1 MCIIAIAFYWRC
13 ADPAGSN
20 LNSKKMSTTNPF
32 ESPTSSSASDD
43 EENGRNSPCLEI
55 RASSSSGNSS
65 AYFEDCLVD
74 NDDEDIGEFRR
85 DQCIATPAPPGVFN
99 DQLHSLLSGQHQ
111 DTNRGIANTAS
122 YDSAKDDYISPLEA
136 ALLYGVVSPASYN
149 GCERDDE
156 DESEEDDS
164 RGLLSPAPS
173 GGSWWN
179 RIVDTF
185 SPTPSKI
192 DYGDRSG
199 MFTQV
204 DSSSDDAS
212 FKSARSKS
220 SGGDGSDDIDHE
232 AYHKTSQDPP
242 PSLSVQFHQTTPART
257 PIRNSSSQQFNTM
270 KTPMSRRSSKRKKRR
285 SVRASGLLGGRQNV
299 LEDIGGS
306 HAANS
311 EFTLDYHSPGT
322 PWTKVILLEELG
334 TASSWLV
341 LLLPY
346 ISFLIALALDSTS
359 ILQNVTLDPR
369 SGEMPCSGTT
379 NQTEI
384 FPLVPIPSSSCS
396 YPYRIQEG
404 AGLLSYVNA
413 RNEVVDRRYEFYM
426 SLGEAV
432 TSGPIKDV
440 PAMSSFLYGDMI
452 FAGLSSDAI
461 SLVTK
466 GSVLT
471 STAVFQRRIDD
482 DDDYASNERNLRQE
496 VYKKDE
502 EWFPVSISEPRR
514 LDMVCNYYSKKTSW
528 NCTSP
533 QTVDVLFS
541 LPATAVLTGGDIRV
555 DTIFS
560 YYPLRP
566 YDSWNRRL
574 SKKGDMASLTA
585 DDILSGADTS
595 DPSGIL
601 KELSR
606 ASAYILRHQ
615 RPAYAETI
623 VIVRLISLTIS
634 FCFLVYWITKIGFT
648 GFCCNRGNELFH
660 DDQEDSDNESDCC
673 IGSSSCE
680 RWERKVED
688 GLVTKKKKRGNLN
701 WWESPWIVMPE
712 RRYLLIVLI
721 CLLMVQNPLL
731 AVAFYKPK
739 LFSSAQM
746 HVAADCLVSSEV

>member
-1 MCIIAIAFYWRC
+1 MA
-13 ADPAGSN
+13 
-20 LNSKKMSTTNPF
+20 TTNPF
-32 ESPTSSSASDD
+32 ESPTTSSDSDD
-43 EENGRNSPCLEI
+43 EENGSDSPCLEV
-55 RASSSSGNSS
+55 RASASSGNSS

-74 NDDEDIGEFRR
+74 NDDEEIGGFRR
-85 DQCIATPAPPGVFN
+85 EQETKITPAPPGVFN

-111 DTNRGIANTAS
+111 DTNPGITNTAS
-122 YDSAKDDYISPLEA
+122 HGSAKDDYISPLEA

-149 GCERDDE
+149 DGDHDDE

-173 GGSWWN
+173 GGSWWSK
-179 RIVDTF
+179 IIDTF
-185 SPTPSKI
+185 SPTPSKV
-192 DYGDRSG
+192 DSSGRPG
-199 MFTQV
+199 MFSQV
-204 DSSSDDAS
+204 DSSGDDAS

-220 SGGDGSDDIDHE
+220 SGGDGSDGDIDHE

-242 PSLSVQFHQTTPART
+242 PNLSVQFHPTTPART
-257 PIRNSSSQQFNTM
+257 PMRNSSSQQFNTM
-270 KTPMSRRSSKRKKRR
+270 QTPMSRRSSKRKKRR
-285 SVRASGLLGGRQNV
+285 SVQVSAVLGGRSQKIV

-306 HAANS
+306 HAADS

-322 PWTKVILLEELG
+322 PWTKVILLEDLG

-359 ILQNVTLDPR
+359 ILQDVTLDPR
-369 SGEMPCSGTT
+369 SGAMPCSGTT

-384 FPLVPIPSSSCS
+384 FPLVPMPSSSCS

-413 RNEVVDRRYEFYM
+413 RNEVVDRRYEYYM
-426 SLGEAV
+426 SSGEAI
-432 TSGPIKDV
+432 TSGPIKNV
-440 PAMSSFLYGDMI
+440 PAMSSALYGDMK
-452 FAGLSSDAI
+452 FTGLSSDAV

-482 DDDYASNERNLRQE
+482 IDDYASSERNLKQE
-496 VYKKDE
+496 VHEKGE
-502 EWFPVSISEPRR
+502 QWFPVSISEPKR
-514 LDMVCNYYSKKTSW
+514 LEMVCKYYAKETNW
-528 NCTSP
+528 NCTAP

-555 DTIFS
+555 DTIIS

-574 SKKGDMASLTA
+574 SKADDMASLAA

-601 KELSR
+601 KELSH

-615 RPAYAETI
+615 RPA
-623 VIVRLISLTIS
+623 
-634 FCFLVYWITKIGFT
+634 
-648 GFCCNRGNELFH
+648 
-660 DDQEDSDNESDCC
+660 
-673 IGSSSCE
+673 
-680 RWERKVED
+680 
-688 GLVTKKKKRGNLN
+688 
-701 WWESPWIVMPE
+701 
-712 RRYLLIVLI
+712 
-721 CLLMVQNPLL
+721 
-731 AVAFYKPK
+731 
-739 LFSSAQM
+739 
-746 HVAADCLVSSEV
+746 

>member
-1 MCIIAIAFYWRC
+1 MA
-13 ADPAGSN
+13 
-20 LNSKKMSTTNPF
+20 TTNPF
-32 ESPTSSSASDD
+32 ESPTSSSASDG
-43 EENGRNSPCLEI
+43 EENGRYSPCLEI
-55 RASSSSGNSS
+55 RLSSSSGNSS
-65 AYFEDCLVD
+65 AYFEDCLAD
-74 NDDEDIGEFRR
+74 NGDEEIGEFCR
-85 DQCIATPAPPGVFN
+85 DQETLTPAPPGVFN

-111 DTNRGIANTAS
+111 DTNPGVTNIAS
-122 YDSAKDDYISPLEA
+122 YGSANADYISPLEA

-149 GCERDDE
+149 DGERDDE

-185 SPTPSKI
+185 SPTPSKV
-192 DYGDRSG
+192 DDGGRSG
-199 MFTQV
+199 IFTQV
-204 DSSSDDAS
+204 ESSGDDAS
-212 FKSARSKS
+212 FKSARSRS

-242 PSLSVQFHQTTPART
+242 PSLSVQFHPTTPART
-257 PIRNSSSQQFNTM
+257 PFRNSSSSQQFNTIQ
-270 KTPMSRRSSKRKKRR
+270 TPMSRRSSKRKKKR
-285 SVRASGLLGGRQNV
+285 SVQASGLLGGRQQLV

-306 HAANS
+306 HAADS

-359 ILQNVTLDPR
+359 ILQDVTLDAR
-369 SGEMPCSGTT
+369 GGAMPCSVTT
-379 NQTEI
+379 HETEI
-384 FPLVPIPSSSCS
+384 FPLAPIPPSSCS

-404 AGLLSYVNA
+404 AGLLSYVDA
-413 RNEVVDRRYEFYM
+413 RNEVVDRRYEFFM
-426 SLGEAV
+426 NSGEAV
-432 TSGPIKDV
+432 TSGPVKDV
-440 PAMSSFLYGDMI
+440 PTMSSFLYGDMT
-452 FAGLSSDAI
+452 FAGLSSDAV

-466 GSVLT
+466 GYVLT
-471 STAVFQRRIDD
+471 STAVFQRRFDD
-482 DDDYASNERNLRQE
+482 DDDASSEENTRQKANRN
-496 VYKKDE
+496 DE
-502 EWFPVSISEPRR
+502 QWFPVSISEPKR
-514 LDMVCNYYSKKTSW
+514 LDMVCKYYSKEANW

-574 SKKGDMASLTA
+574 SNKDGAESRTA
-585 DDILSGADTS
+585 DEILSDADAS
-595 DPSGIL
+595 DPRGIL

-606 ASAYILRHQ
+606 ASALILRHQ

-634 FCFLVYWITKIGFT
+634 FCFLVYWIAKIGFT

-673 IGSSSCE
+673 VGSSCE
-680 RWERKVED
+680 RLKRKGED
-688 GLVTKKKKRGNLN
+688 GLVAKKKKRGNLN